1 MRSEMSDL
9 SPLDDRTQG
18 LPLARVGDTRAVAA
32 NAQGQGRALR
42 VERLVKEYHTT
53 IGRRRI
59 LDDISFEVGEGEKVA
74 VVGRNGSGKTTLMRL
89 VGGVELP
96 SSGRISHGLFM
107 SWPLGFSG
115 GLSGEMTGRDNARFI
130 ARLFEC
136 DIDATVD
143 FVDDF
148 AELGAQL
155 DLPVRYYSTGMRMRL
170 AFALT
175 LAVDFECLLIDEVLS
190 VGDQRFHRK
199 CHRALFEE
207 RSHCAMLIISHDVH
221 IIREY
226 CTKVLVLK
234 GGRGKLFD
242 DVDLALSIYETL

>member
-1 MRSEMSDL
+1 MRSDMTEP
-9 SPLDDRTQG
+9 SPLHPPGTNPPLIPGDARG
-18 LPLARVGDTRAVAA
+18 VLPVGPAATRSLKVD
-32 NAQGQGRALR
+32 
-42 VERLVKEYHTT
+42 RLVKEYHTT

-74 VVGRNGSGKTTLMRL
+74 VVGRNGAGKTTLMRL

-96 SSGRISHGLFM
+96 TSGTISHGLFM
-107 SWPLGFSG
+107 SWPLGFAG

-130 ARLFEC
+130 ARLYEC
-136 DIDATVD
+136 DIAATVD

-148 AELGAQL
+148 AELGTQL

-199 CHRALFEE
+199 CHSALFEE
-207 RSHCAMLIISHDVH
+207 RRHCAMLIISHDVH

-226 CTKVLVLK
+226 CSKVLVLK
-234 GGRGKLFD
+234 AGRGKLFD
-242 DVDLALSIYETL
+242 DVDLALSIYQTL